1 MEGVQDSGDRNL
13 RQVDGYLVVEPGLS
27 SAAELQSTYR
37 AFAVLCIKNRITR
50 ALVKA
55 IDSDPA
61 GEHALRDAFTMMLMA
76 GTTARLKPALVAG
89 KPATAARHPT
99 PEGPTT
105 TGGGEGGVFPHGQ
118 RSAAVAGHGGP
129 APL

>member
-1 MEGVQDSGDRNL
+1 MEGIRDSGDRNV
-13 RQVDGYLVVEPGLS
+13 RQVDGYLVVEPGMS

-61 GEHALRDAFTMMLMA
+61 GEYALRDAFTMMLV
-76 GTTARLKPALVAG
+76 TAQRC
-89 KPATAARHPT
+89 
-99 PEGPTT
+99 
-105 TGGGEGGVFPHGQ
+105 GEVC
-118 RSAAVAGHGGP
+118 RMR
-129 APL
+129 

>member
-1 MEGVQDSGDRNL
+1 MEGIQDSGDRNL

-61 GEHALRDAFTMMLMA
+61 GEHALRDAFTMMLLA
-76 GTTARLKPALVAG
+76 GIPARLKLPLVAG
-89 KPATAARHPT
+89 TPAVEAGYRNAQRDLTMAGAQARLFAHG
-99 PEGPTT
+99 PEAL
-105 TGGGEGGVFPHGQ
+105 
-118 RSAAVAGHGGP
+118 SLP
-129 APL
+129 A

>member
-61 GEHALRDAFTMMLMA
+61 GEHALRDAFTMMLLA
-76 GTTARLKPALVAG
+76 GIPAGWKLALVAG
-89 KPATAARHPT
+89 TPAVEARYPNAQRDLTLAGREARRFRHP
-99 PEGPTT
+99 PQAPSR
-105 TGGGEGGVFPHGQ
+105 PGQ
-118 RSAAVAGHGGP
+118 G
-129 APL
+129 